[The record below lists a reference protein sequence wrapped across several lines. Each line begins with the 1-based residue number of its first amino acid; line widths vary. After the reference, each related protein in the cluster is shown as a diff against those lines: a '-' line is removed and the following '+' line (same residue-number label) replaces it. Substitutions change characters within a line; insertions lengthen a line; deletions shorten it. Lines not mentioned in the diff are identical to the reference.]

1 MIRGFSMLRLIR
13 RFFFLLSAV
22 AVCAASYAAGDAV
35 AFKRAGDSVEIQI
48 GGKPFAVYHFD
59 AKIAKPFMSQIRSA
73 QGTIITRGFPM
84 VEDIPGEP
92 RDEPHQRALYFAH
105 GLVNGFD
112 FWGEAAF
119 AKWSDDNIPFGRTVF
134 RKLDAMQ
141 GGPDSGSLQAEFDLL
156 DSNGKTIGAETQ
168 AYVFHGDAD
177 SRAIDCEFT
186 IHANHGPVILGDT
199 KEGTFAIRLAK
210 ELDSPPGHMVNSNGA
225 EGEKGVWG
233 QHADWVDY
241 DGKVG
246 GEELGVAIFDN
257 PQNLRHP
264 TTWHA
269 RGYGLFAAN
278 PFGLKQFTHDPHQDG
293 SYTIPA
299 GGSLVL
305 RYRVFIHHGDYRQA
319 QVAKAYQAYAAGK

>member
-1 MIRGFSMLRLIR
+1 MLRLIR
-13 RFFFLLSAV
+13 KVLFLLSAV
-22 AVCAASYAAGDAV
+22 AICSAGYAAGDAV

-48 GGKPFAVYHFD
+48 GGKAFAVYHFD
-59 AKIAKPFMSQIRSA
+59 PQIAKPFMSPLRSA

-84 VEDIPGEP
+84 VKDIPGEP

-119 AKWSDDNIPFGRTVF
+119 VKWSDSKIPFGRTVF

-141 GGPDSGSLQAEFDLL
+141 GGPDSGSLQAEFDLVGA
-156 DSNGKTIGAETQ
+156 DGKIIAAETQ

-177 SRAIDCEFT
+177 SRTVDCEFT
-186 IHANHGPVILGDT
+186 LRASHGPVTLGDT
-199 KEGTFAIRLAK
+199 KEGTFAIRLVKA
-210 ELDSPPGHMVNSNGA
+210 LDSPPAHMVNSNGA

-233 QHADWVDY
+233 KRANWVDY
-241 DGKVG
+241 DGKVN
-246 GEELGVAIFDN
+246 GEELGVAIFDH

-264 TTWHA
+264 TYWHA

-278 PFGLKQFTHDPHQDG
+278 PFGIKEFTRDAQQDG

-305 RYRVFIHHGDYRQA
+305 RYRVLIHHGDYRQA
-319 QVAKAYQAYAAGK
+319 KVAQAYQDYAAGK

>member
-1 MIRGFSMLRLIR
+1 MLRLIR
-13 RFFFLLSAV
+13 NLFFLLGAV
-22 AVCAASYAAGDAV
+22 AICSAGYAAGDAV
-35 AFKRAGDSVEIQI
+35 TFKRAGDSVEIQI

-59 AKIAKPFMSQIRSA
+59 PQIAKPFMSPLRSA
-73 QGTIITRGFPM
+73 QGTLITRGFPM
-84 VEDIPGEP
+84 VQDIPGEP

-119 AKWSDDNIPFGRTVF
+119 VKWSDSKIPFGRTVF
-134 RKLDAMQ
+134 RKLVEMQ
-141 GGPDSGSLQAEFDLL
+141 DGPGAGSLQAEFDLVGA
-156 DSNGKTIGAETQ
+156 DGKIIAAETQ

-177 SRAIDCEFT
+177 SRTVDCEFT
-186 IHANHGPVILGDT
+186 LRASHGPVTLGDT

-210 ELDSPPGHMVNSNGA
+210 ELDSPPAHMVNSNGA

-233 QHADWVDY
+233 KRADWVDY
-241 DGKVG
+241 DGKVN
-246 GEELGVAIFDN
+246 GEELGVAIFDH

-264 TTWHA
+264 TYWHA

-278 PFGLKQFTHDPHQDG
+278 PFGIKEFTRDPHQDG
-293 SYTIPA
+293 SYTLPA

-305 RYRVFIHHGDYRQA
+305 RYRVLIHHGDFKQA
-319 QVAKAYQAYAAGK
+319 EVAQAYQDYSAGK